1 MLHRNTGICTNR
13 DKISLPVVG
22 QHPDNAPEFGN
33 HAVGKNWKA
42 TPTFPQT
49 VKISIDKVREL
60 RHGYYA
66 CVSYVDALV
75 GRLLDELAKLELVE
89 NTVVVLWGDHG
100 FHLGEQG
107 LWTKANN
114 YELATRAP
122 LIISVPGQ
130 HRPGAKSDALV
141 EFVDV
146 LSDLGRYLWSRVA
159 HKEWKVSG
167 LKAIAEE
174 SGASLEACPCLAS
187 IHAPATAVAIEGHG
201 AVMGYA
207 LRTHHYRYVEWR
219 DWKSKEVVARE
230 LYDHRSDPNE
240 SYNLAAESKHAT
252 TVQELAE
259 MLERGWRS
267 ALPALVEKTE

>member
-1 MLHRNTGICTNR
+1 M
-13 DKISLPVVG
+13 
-22 QHPDNAPEFGN
+22 
-33 HAVGKNWKA
+33 
-42 TPTFPQT
+42 
-49 VKISIDKVREL
+49 
-60 RHGYYA
+60 
-66 CVSYVDALV
+66 
-75 GRLLDELAKLELVE
+75 
-89 NTVVVLWGDHG
+89 G

-130 HRPGAKSDALV
+130 QRPGAKSDALV

-146 LSDLGRYLWSRVA
+146 YPTLADICGLESPQGVEGISLKPLLKNPEQAWKRAVFSQYPRARNGSR
-159 HKEWKVSG
+159 HR
-167 LKAIAEE
+167 
-174 SGASLEACPCLAS
+174 
-187 IHAPATAVAIEGHG
+187 GHG

-207 LRTHHYRYVEWR
+207 LRTHRYRYVEWR

-240 SYNLAAESKHAT
+240 SNNLAAESKHAT

-267 ALPALVEKTE
+267 ALPALAEKTE